1 MSPKISVHCVRETAL
16 RRNYPLAPNPAV
28 HADAAEPRGSGQRP
42 FVAAEA
48 KDRRLLLSKI
58 FGIEA
63 ATTGCP

>member
-48 KDRRLLLSKI
+48 
-58 FGIEA
+58 